1 MYSSSYQG
9 QYERQGPTQY
19 PNQFKPSEKMDTDY
33 ASAETISPIQQSL
46 RVNFTRKVL
55 VITAAQLLVTGL
67 FVHFFTS
74 HWLFYKMN
82 YYFQGFVG
90 LAGIVA
96 ALISLALAFSQTLS
110 RKVPLNYIL
119 LGIFT
124 LAQSYCVGFL
134 AAHYDRDTVVMAM
147 YLTAAVVGSLAIYA
161 LRTKTEITY
170 YGGLL
175 VLLGMGSLALTFM
188 AWITRFDFLS
198 SLTFAAGCVMSGLY
212 LIYDIKL
219 IMGNDRIKLSLDDY
233 IKGAMHLYIDII
245 RIFINILKLLNQRAE
260 EEENKR
266 KRRR

>member
-9 QYERQGPTQY
+9 QYQRQGPTQY
-19 PNQFKPSEKMDTDY
+19 PTQFQSSAKTDATY
-33 ASAETISPIQQSL
+33 ESAETLSPIQQSL
-46 RVNFTRKVL
+46 RINFTRKVL
-55 VITAAQLLVTGL
+55 LITAAQLLVTGM

-74 HWLFYKMN
+74 HRFFYKMN
-82 YYFQGFVG
+82 YYFHGLVS

-96 ALISLALAFSQTLS
+96 MLISLALGFSQTLS

-124 LAQSYCVGFL
+124 LAQSYVVGYI
-134 AAHYDRDTVVMAM
+134 AGHYDRETVILAM
-147 YLTAAVVGSLAIYA
+147 YLTAAVVSALAIYA

-175 VLLGMGSLALTFM
+175 VLLGMGTLALTFM
-188 AWITRFDFLS
+188 AWITRINFLN
-198 SLTFAAGCVMSGLY
+198 SLLFAGACVMSGLY

-219 IMGNDRIKLSLDDY
+219 LMGKDRFKLSLDDY
-233 IKGAMHLYIDII
+233 VKGAMHLYIDVV
-245 RIFINILKLLNQRAE
+245 RIFINILRILGNKAE
-260 EEENKR
+260 EEEKR